1 MKDLSPS
8 DLFEIRPQS
17 LFSSRDSDYLYDF
30 YAPMIGLKAV
40 SLFFALLHEA
50 PGETISH
57 EAFLSKN
64 QSSIGEMVAS
74 LSALEAV
81 GLVASYEKKGD
92 KFAYFIY
99 CLYAPKTPKEFF
111 DNVLFIG
118 TLRKYLD
125 NDKINALAK
134 KYALLP
140 PPSDFEGVSMS
151 FRDYFSPDYSD
162 PTYQAPS
169 PTSGGR
175 KTGAIQTGFDKNAF
189 LKAILA
195 KDPRFSLDSFSS
207 EEMVKIARLAALYSY
222 TEEAMASFVYPHYRY
237 SASVG
242 SRIDFAAV
250 NAECVDSLRF
260 TYLHPTPA
268 LSSEVHDDSALA
280 RVIRMMDSSSP
291 VEFLSKLQK
300 GNKPA
305 PSDLQLLEELTVDMG
320 LSAPVCNALVFYVI
334 STKDGQLPNKYAEKI
349 AASLIRKGILTSLD
363 AMNYFSA
370 GKTSFGKK
378 AAFASAPSK
387 PVEEAA
393 KPLDEEPVVL
403 AKDEAISEEE
413 FDDLMGQLSSGKS
426 KEGK

>member
-74 LSALEAV
+74 LNALEAV

-195 KDPRFSLDSFSS
+195 KDPRFH
-207 EEMVKIARLAALYSY
+207 
-222 TEEAMASFVYPHYRY
+222 P
-237 SASVG
+237 
-242 SRIDFAAV
+242 
-250 NAECVDSLRF
+250 RF
-260 TYLHPTPA
+260 
-268 LSSEVHDDSALA
+268 
-280 RVIRMMDSSSP
+280 
-291 VEFLSKLQK
+291 
-300 GNKPA
+300 
-305 PSDLQLLEELTVDMG
+305 LLE
-320 LSAPVCNALVFYVI
+320 A
-334 STKDGQLPNKYAEKI
+334 
-349 AASLIRKGILTSLD
+349 RRW
-363 AMNYFSA
+363 
-370 GKTSFGKK
+370 
-378 AAFASAPSK
+378 
-387 PVEEAA
+387 
-393 KPLDEEPVVL
+393 
-403 AKDEAISEEE
+403 
-413 FDDLMGQLSSGKS
+413 
-426 KEGK
+426 